1 MSIAQLESP
10 DFVREPLAVRALL
23 WLGRAALWTLGSAL
37 VLFLLAIFI
46 PPC

>member
-1 MSIAQLESP
+1 MSVAQLVSP
-10 DFVREPLAVRALL
+10 DFVREPLVVRALL
-23 WLGRAALWTLGSAL
+23 WLGRAVLWTLGSAF